1 MKMTRRFA
9 AGCAICLLVLG
20 GCASQP
26 ELIALSVAAP
36 PTVDLS
42 GLWTLRTDSDAA
54 LRRKGSGEQLIMIP
68 PEIRPRSEVRRRTSR
83 RSSDPAVRVFLE
95 TGLALKITQTAH
107 GLFIS
112 YDRAIVEEYTFGEN
126 RLVSVGPIEAQ
137 RVSGWENEVF
147 VVRTLDEGGAI
158 LTESWRLEGD
168 VLIRDIGIRRG
179 DSEHLFAR
187 QRFDRS

>member
-1 MKMTRRFA
+1 MNMTRRFA
-9 AGCAICLLVLG
+9 AGCLICLLILG
-20 GCASQP
+20 GCASKP
-26 ELIALSVAAP
+26 VLTALSAPAP
-36 PTVDLS
+36 PTIDLS
-42 GLWTLRTDSDAA
+42 GLWTLRSDSDAA

-68 PEIRPRSEVRRRTSR
+68 PETRSRGEVRRRPSR
-83 RSSDPAVRVFLE
+83 RSSEPAVRVFLE
-95 TGLALKITQTAH
+95 TGEALKITQTAH

-126 RLVSVGPIEAQ
+126 RMVSVGPIEAQ

-168 VLIRDIGIRRG
+168 MLVRDIAIRRG